1 MEKSLWQ
8 KAGPINAP
16 SAALLFALLC
26 AALLRGPCLASGIG
40 GTSGAYLRPPVGAVA
55 TGLGGAYT
63 ASPDYYAAWWNP
75 AVISCLRERR
85 IAGGTGLRTLGRM
98 DACGAYDFRIP
109 QRVGLGITALY
120 RGDPSLGN
128 LYDLD
133 ERLLPKASYT
143 TLTIKTALSYYV
155 NRKLSAGLAINVLHQ
170 SLPNYGEGA
179 VLQYETVTNIGS
191 FDLAAAYIV
200 SDAWKIAAVVKYLGA
215 KMEWQMGFAPTV
227 DDRPLPSLTIGSC
240 YTGSLAKKPLIWTVD
255 AKAYVIDGT
264 FAELDRSELVLRT
277 GAEWRGWDNFR
288 IRAGIGDLSLT
299 GDIFSDSKAYG
310 DGFGMQ
316 FATGFSYRLAK
327 KKSGMWLNYAAVTDK
342 IGAGVD
348 QMLDVSLAF

>member
-1 MEKSLWQ
+1 MLMC
-8 KAGPINAP
+8 AVLYHGP
-16 SAALLFALLC
+16 S
-26 AALLRGPCLASGIG
+26 LASGIG

-55 TGLGGAYT
+55 AGLGGAYT
-63 ASPDYYAAWWNP
+63 ASPEFYAAWWNP
-75 AVISCLRERR
+75 AVISCLRDRR
-85 IAGGTGLRTLGRM
+85 VAGGTGLRTLGRT
-98 DACGAYDFRIP
+98 DAFGAYDFRIP
-109 QRVGLGITALY
+109 QRVGLGLMALY
-120 RGDPSLGN
+120 RGDPSLGK

-155 NRKLSAGLAINVLHQ
+155 NRRLSAGIAINVFHQ
-170 SLPNYGEGA
+170 SLPNYGEGT
-179 VLQYETVTNIGS
+179 VLQYESVTNIGS

-227 DDRPLPSLTIGSC
+227 YDRPVPNLTVGSC
-240 YTGSLAKKPLIWTVD
+240 YTGSLAEKPLVWQLD
-255 AKAYVIDGT
+255 AKAYAVDGT
-264 FAELDRSELVLRT
+264 FAELDRAELVLCT
-277 GAEWRGWDNFR
+277 GAEWRGWENFR
-288 IRAGIGDLSLT
+288 VRAGLGDLSLT
-299 GDIFSDSKAYG
+299 SDIFRDGTTYS

-316 FATGFSYRLAK
+316 FTTGFSYRPVK
-327 KKSGMWLNYAAVTDK
+327 KKSGLWLNYAVATDK